1 MAIRKEILPKES
13 LTPEIDQHIG
23 VRLRAR
29 RNLLGMS
36 QEKLGEMVGLTFQQ
50 IQKYERGINRI
61 GSGRLLEFA
70 SILSIPITYFYDGL
84 SANVLTKLYGNDNV
98 FEKTKLENVYQGEE
112 GLDKDVQELVRAFTS
127 IKDIDARK
135 SCLDIVKTIAK
146 QAK

>member
-1 MAIRKEILPKES
+1 MVIWDIWCNSYKAETAII
-13 LTPEIDQHIG
+13 IHQIG
-23 VRLRAR
+23 VNQLDDY
-29 RNLLGMS
+29 LLGRWAS
-36 QEKLGEMVGLTFQQ
+36 VL
-50 IQKYERGINRI
+50 
-61 GSGRLLEFA
+61 SGNLKI
-70 SILSIPITYFYDGL
+70 ILIFNDYDGL